1 MRNGSMAAST
11 RALARIAG
19 LTLLM
24 ATLAACGGA
33 GDDRRGPGPI
43 EGLETVTVAEP
54 ATGQGRAWDGVVE
67 AVRQATLTAQTSGR
81 VAEVAHDVDD
91 RVSAGTVL
99 VRLSAVE
106 QQSEVDAAR
115 AQLHA
120 GEAAARE
127 AEADY
132 RRYRELAGDQYVSRS
147 QLERMQAARDAAV
160 AARDAASARLASA
173 GQTVGYT
180 VVRAPYDGIVARRHV
195 EPGESVAMGQPLA
208 TVFSPD
214 ALRIEVDLPQ
224 AVAEQ
229 VRADPRASLRL
240 HDRRTVDAGEVIVFP
255 AADAAT
261 HTVRVRVLL
270 PALDPAPV
278 PGSTAKV
285 VFPAVAGTSQPRI
298 PARAIVR
305 RGEVSA
311 AYVLAD
317 GRLSLR
323 QLRLGEATP
332 DGVEVIAGLQPGE
345 TIALDPVAAR
355 QALVAARGSE

>member
-1 MRNGSMAAST
+1 MVTST
-11 RALARIAG
+11 RALARIGG
-19 LTLLM
+19 LALL
-24 ATLAACGGA
+24 AAALAACGGA
-33 GDDRRGPGPI
+33 TDDARAPGRI
-43 EGLETVTVAEP
+43 EGLETWVVADPVSDE
-54 ATGQGRAWDGVVE
+54 GRAWDGVVE
-67 AVRQATLTAQTSGR
+67 AVQQATLTAQTAGR

-91 RVSAGTVL
+91 HVTAGTVL

-106 QQSEVDAAR
+106 QQAEVDTAR

-132 RRYRELAGDQYVSRS
+132 QRYVELSQRQYVSRS
-147 QLERMQAARDAAV
+147 QLERMHAARDAAV
-160 AARDAASARLASA
+160 AARDAARARLASA
-173 GQTVGYT
+173 SQTVDYT
-180 VVRAPYDGIVARRHV
+180 VVRAPYDGIVASRDV
-195 EPGESVAMGQPLA
+195 EPGESVAMGQRLVS
-208 TVFSPD
+208 VFAPT
-214 ALRIEVDLPQ
+214 ALRIEVELPQ
-224 AVAEQ
+224 GAADQ
-229 VRADPRASLRL
+229 VRADPRARVRL
-240 HDRRTVDAGEVIVFP
+240 HDQRVIEADDVIAFP

-270 PALDPAPV
+270 PALDPAPI

-285 VFPAVAGTSQPRI
+285 RFPAVAGHSQPRI
-298 PARAIVR
+298 PASAIVR
-305 RGEVSA
+305 RGEVTA

-332 DGVEVIAGLQPGE
+332 SGVDVLAGLQPGE

-355 QALVAARGSE
+355 QALVAARGGD

>member
-1 MRNGSMAAST
+1 MAVSK
-11 RALARIAG
+11 RALARAAG
-19 LTLLM
+19 LAVLV
-24 ATLAACGGA
+24 AAVAACSGG
-33 GDDRRGPGPI
+33 GEPDPGPGAV
-43 EGLETVTVAEP
+43 EGLETVTVADP
-54 ATGQGRAWDGVVE
+54 AAGEGRAWDGVVE

-81 VAEVAHDVDD
+81 VAEVAYDVDD
-91 RVSAGTVL
+91 RVAAGAVL

-106 QQSEVDAAR
+106 QQSGVDAAR

-120 GEAAARE
+120 SEAAARE
-127 AEADY
+127 AEAEY
-132 RRYRELAGDQYVSRS
+132 RRYQELAGGQYVSRS
-147 QLERMQAARDAAV
+147 QLERMHAARDAAV
-160 AARDAASARLASA
+160 AARDAARARLASA
-173 GQTVGYT
+173 GQTAAYT
-180 VVRAPYDGIVARRHV
+180 VVRAPYDGIVARRDV
-195 EPGESVAMGQPLA
+195 EPGESVAMGHPLA

-224 AVAEQ
+224 AAAEQ
-229 VRADPRASLRL
+229 VRADPRARVHL
-240 HDRRTVDAGEVIVFP
+240 HDRRTFDAGEVILFP

-285 VFPAVAGTSQPRI
+285 VFPAVAGTSRPRI
-298 PARAIVR
+298 PAGAIVR
-305 RGEVSA
+305 RGEVVA

-323 QLRLGEATP
+323 QLRLGEASAE
-332 DGVEVIAGLQPGE
+332 GVEVISGLQPGE

-355 QALVAARGSE
+355 QALVAIRRGE

>member
-1 MRNGSMAAST
+1 MATAT
-11 RALARIAG
+11 RALGRTGAA
-19 LTLLM
+19 LLL
-24 ATLAACGGA
+24 AAALAACSGA
-33 GDDRRGPGPI
+33 GDDNRGAAPI
-43 EGLETVTVAEP
+43 EGLETVSVADP
-54 ATGQGRAWDGVVE
+54 ATGEGRAWDGVVE

-91 RVSAGTVL
+91 RVTAGTVL

-106 QQSEVDAAR
+106 QQSDVAAAR
-115 AQLHA
+115 AELHA
-120 GEAAARE
+120 SEAAARE

-132 RRYRELAGDQYVSRS
+132 RRYQELAGDQYVSRS
-147 QLERMQAARDAAV
+147 QLERMHAARDAAV
-160 AARDAASARLASA
+160 AARDAARARLASA
-173 GQTVGYT
+173 GQTADYT
-180 VVRAPYDGIVARRHV
+180 VVRAPYDGVVASRDV
-195 EPGESVAMGQPLA
+195 EPGESVAMGQVLA
-208 TVFSPD
+208 TVFSPG

-224 AVAEQ
+224 AAAEQ
-229 VRADPRASLRL
+229 VRADPRARLRL

-285 VFPAVAGTSQPRI
+285 VFPAVAGTSRPRI
-298 PARAIVR
+298 PAGAIVR
-305 RGEVSA
+305 RGEVVA
-311 AYVLAD
+311 AYVLTD

-332 DGVEVIAGLQPGE
+332 DGVEVIAGLEPGE

-355 QALVAARGSE
+355 QALVAARGND